1 MLRSMLNRILD
12 PALRFLFRRSLPS
25 IDGVFKA
32 EELEHPE
39 DASIERDEYGI
50 PHLRARSEK
59 DLWFLQGVVHGQD
72 RLWQLHGARML
83 AQGRLCEFVG
93 EKALDLDRLARQLGF
108 LKIAER
114 EWDNLVAAGGDD
126 KVAMPV
132 VQMLKQYTAGVNFAM
147 KETKRMPVEFWLTGQ
162 HAGVEA
168 WTEVH
173 SLAVCRLYCF
183 VMCFG
188 FQQTLLRQAL
198 VDLFGEDRAFAWTC
212 TEETNTAIPHTVSPE
227 AAEAFRRANFG
238 GVFNAG
244 TASLPRGQG
253 SNWWVVAGQ
262 HTQSGKPLLVGD
274 PHLAI
279 KIPMFW
285 YEVRLRTTP
294 GQNSSTKPIDAYGC
308 GPPGI
313 PGIFVGHTDFF
324 ATSITL
330 GYCDVEDIF
339 LEQLREVHRD
349 VSSAQSSSS
358 SVGPAD
364 IVPPAAGGDHSPPSV
379 PPTTISA
386 GPSNSTGSSWQYLYQ
401 NNWVPCEECSEELIF
416 VKNRPDPVRCLYRR
430 TRHGVVLDAS
440 TVSALETSANQ
451 VLKRHVVDS
460 DRVGDSQILPG
471 ACVCLA
477 YAGVPLRA
485 QPAGE
490 SAISTIR
497 NIFFVRSFADFDRAL
512 APVSRQISLNFAYA
526 DVEGHI
532 GYVLAG
538 EVPVRRCAPGKELL
552 PLIGWTGEN
561 DWISFV
567 PHADLPRCL
576 DPAAGYI
583 ISANHKILDYS
594 APREGRFGEDAV
606 YLGRVF
612 KSGYRAQTIQEE
624 LEKLFDGGKKIE
636 PGDMKRL
643 LMNVRSCAAQE
654 FVTEMRC
661 VRIEDSG
668 TTTTGEES
676 AVAEVDH
683 HVAVVVRKTEMDA
696 ALACLASWDGVLSAD
711 SVVATL
717 YNFLHSELVVV
728 LLKAGCKAIGAP
740 PDLPDEQAFLKL
752 IHGNGF
758 DATETMKIVSELQ
771 GHLHLNLLRIL
782 RSEELGADNDK
793 TTLGRRW
800 WLAQAGGRDMAV
812 TTALR
817 LALLRMKRLVNP
829 ENPQLVTLDDIFH
842 NSLCTQWGQVH
853 ANVIQH
859 TMSKALGLPPART
872 SDTSRFPLDAPTTP
886 SDGDTNTICNSSTK
900 SLLDWSATASNVS
913 LRLICD
919 LADLKNPATNLII
932 TPLGQSGQFNSAHY
946 CDQNA
951 MWRSGGFRS
960 MRVDEDG
967 EDVEAP
973 DRRRTMRF
981 A

>member
-1 MLRSMLNRILD
+1 
-12 PALRFLFRRSLPS
+12 
-25 IDGVFKA
+25 
-32 EELEHPE
+32 
-39 DASIERDEYGI
+39 
-50 PHLRARSEK
+50 
-59 DLWFLQGVVHGQD
+59 
-72 RLWQLHGARML
+72 
-83 AQGRLCEFVG
+83 
-93 EKALDLDRLARQLGF
+93 
-108 LKIAER
+108 
-114 EWDNLVAAGGDD
+114 
-126 KVAMPV
+126 
-132 VQMLKQYTAGVNFAM
+132 
-147 KETKRMPVEFWLTGQ
+147 
-162 HAGVEA
+162 
-168 WTEVH
+168 
-173 SLAVCRLYCF
+173 
-183 VMCFG
+183 MCFG
-188 FQQTLLRQAL
+188 FQQTLLRQVL
-198 VDLFGEDRAFAWTC
+198 VDLFGSDRAFAWTC

-294 GQNSSTKPIDAYGC
+294 GPNSKPINAYGC

-339 LEQLREVHRD
+339 LEQLREEIHEVPPPQFAAEERRGPR
-349 VSSAQSSSS
+349 ATAS
-358 SVGPAD
+358 SVLEGPF
-364 IVPPAAGGDHSPPSV
+364 GG
-379 PPTTISA
+379 
-386 GPSNSTGSSWQYLYQ
+386 GREWQYLYQ

-416 VKNRPDPVRCLYRR
+416 VKKRPDPVRCLYRR
-430 TRHGVVLDAS
+430 TRHGVILDAS

-451 VLKRHVVDS
+451 VLKRHVDNVVDLA
-460 DRVGDSQILPG
+460 GDSESTIVSEG
-471 ACVCLA
+471 ACRVCLA

-594 APREGRFGEDAV
+594 APREGRFGDV

-612 KSGYRAQTIQEE
+612 KSGYRAQAIQEE
-624 LEKLFDGGKKIE
+624 LEKLFNGGKKIVA
-636 PGDMKRL
+636 GDMTRL

-654 FVTEMRC
+654 FVAEMRC

-668 TTTTGEES
+668 TRTTGEERS

-683 HVAVVVRKTEMDA
+683 DLVVRKTEMDA
-696 ALACLASWDGVLSAD
+696 ALAYLASWDGVLSTD
-711 SVVATL
+711 SVAATL

-782 RSEELGADNDK
+782 RSEDEELLGAEDKDK

-800 WLAQAGGRDMAV
+800 WLDQVRDRFSV
-812 TTALR
+812 
-817 LALLRMKRLVNP
+817 
-829 ENPQLVTLDDIFH
+829 QH
-842 NSLCTQWGQVH
+842 SLCLSTQNGTQE
-853 ANVIQH
+853 H
-859 TMSKALGLPPART
+859 TG
-872 SDTSRFPLDAPTTP
+872 
-886 SDGDTNTICNSSTK
+886 
-900 SLLDWSATASNVS
+900 V
-913 LRLICD
+913 
-919 LADLKNPATNLII
+919 
-932 TPLGQSGQFNSAHY
+932 
-946 CDQNA
+946 
-951 MWRSGGFRS
+951 
-960 MRVDEDG
+960 
-967 EDVEAP
+967 
-973 DRRRTMRF
+973 
-981 A
+981 